1 MSGSWILKPHKSDF
15 FLFCRAR
22 QIPKTCIPF
31 VFYKKMINFASY
43 KRIYNPFEMNISYN
57 WLKEYVDF
65 DLTAQEVAVALT
77 SIGLEVGG
85 VEEVQTIKGG
95 LAGLV
100 VGHVLTC
107 EAHPNSDHMH
117 VCSVDLGQG
126 EPTQIVCGAANVA
139 AGQKV
144 IVATLGTKLYDG
156 DSEFTIK
163 RSKLRGVESNGM
175 ICAEDEIGVGTS
187 HEGIIVLP
195 EDTPV
200 GLPAATYYNIKSEYV
215 IEVDITPNRADACSH
230 YGVARD
236 LYAWLVRNGYKTS
249 LHRPDC
255 DAFVVDN
262 HDLDIAVEVENTE
275 ACPRYCAVTIKG
287 CEVKESPEWL
297 QNKLNL
303 IGVRPI
309 NNIVDITNYIM
320 FAYGQPLHCFDADMV
335 EGGKVVV
342 KTMPEGTSF
351 VTLDGVEHKLSD
363 RDLAICNANE
373 PMCIAGVFGGKGSG
387 TYDTTTNVLLE
398 SAYFHPTWVRKSA
411 RRHGLNTDA
420 SFRFERGIDP
430 NGQIYALKQAALLV
444 KELAGGTIAMDIKDV
459 AQPMTQSFTVD
470 LDYDYVHDLI
480 GKTIPVEVIKEIV
493 TSLEM
498 KIVEETATGL
508 KLEVPAYRVDV
519 QRACDVVEDILRIYG
534 YNNVEIP
541 TAVKSSLTIKGD
553 VDRSNKLQNLI
564 SEQLVGLGFNEI
576 LNNSLT
582 KEAYYNGLQQYAPEH
597 LVRVMN
603 PLSSDLNVM
612 RQTLLFGGLES
623 IAHNANRKNAN
634 LRMFEFGNC
643 YYFDAEKKNSEKVLA
658 AYNEDFHLGLWL
670 TGNRVEGSW
679 AHADEKSSV
688 YELKAYVMTILQRL
702 GMPMGG
708 LLVAEGSNDIFGK
721 SLAVTDRNGKH
732 YLELGLVKKQLTA
745 MLDIDNEVYY
755 ADLNWTNIMKKIKK
769 NVVSFTEISKF
780 PAVSRDLALLVDKSV
795 EFQQIEKIA
804 FAADKKLLKKVTLFD
819 VYEGKNLE
827 EGKKSYAVNFTLQ
840 DENKTMNDNQT
851 DAVMKK
857 IIASLEK
864 QLGAK
869 LR

>member
-1 MSGSWILKPHKSDF
+1 
-15 FLFCRAR
+15 
-22 QIPKTCIPF
+22 
-31 VFYKKMINFASY
+31 
-43 KRIYNPFEMNISYN
+43 MNISYN

-65 DLTAQEVAVALT
+65 DLTAQEVADALT
-77 SIGLEVGG
+77 SIGLEVDGL
-85 VEEVQTIKGG
+85 EEVQAIKGG
-95 LAGLV
+95 LEGLV

-107 EAHPNSDHMH
+107 DVHPNSDHMH
-117 VCSVDLGQG
+117 ICSVDLGQG

-156 DSEFTIK
+156 DNEFTIK

-187 HEGIIVLP
+187 HDGIIVLP

-200 GLPAATYYNIKSEYV
+200 GMPAATYYNIKSEYV
-215 IEVDITPNRADACSH
+215 IEVDITPNRSDACSH

-236 LYAWLVRNGYKTS
+236 LYAWLIRNGYKTA
-249 LHRPDC
+249 LHRPNN
-255 DAFVVDN
+255 DAFAVDN

-275 ACPRYCAVTIKG
+275 ACPRYCAVTVKG

-297 QNKLNL
+297 QKKLQT

-309 NNIVDITNYIM
+309 NNIVDVTNYIM
-320 FAYGQPLHCFDADMV
+320 FAYGQPLHCFDADMI
-335 EGGKVVV
+335 EGNKIVV
-342 KTMPEGTSF
+342 KTMPEGTPF
-351 VTLDGVEHKLSD
+351 VTLDGEEHKLSD

-387 TYDTTTNVLLE
+387 TYETTTNVLLE
-398 SAYFHPTWVRKSA
+398 SAYFHPTWIRKSA

-430 NGQIYALKQAALLV
+430 DGQIYALKQAALLV
-444 KELAGGTIAMDIKDV
+444 KELAGGTISMDIKDV
-459 AQPMTQSFTVD
+459 AQPIAKSFTVD
-470 LDYDYVHDLI
+470 LEYKYAHDLI
-480 GKTIPVEVIKEIV
+480 GKTIPVEIIKEIV

-498 KIVEETATGL
+498 KILEETAEGL

-541 TAVKSSLTIKGD
+541 TSVKSSLTIKGD
-553 VDRSNKLQNLI
+553 VDRSNKLANLV
-564 SEQLVGLGFNEI
+564 SEQLVGQGFNEI

-582 KEAYYNGLQQYAPEH
+582 KEAYYNDLQTYASKH
-597 LVRVMN
+597 LVRVIN

-623 IAHNANRKNAN
+623 ISHNANRKSSN

-643 YYFDAEKKNSEKVLA
+643 YFFDEEKKNGEKVLSG
-658 AYNEDFHLGLWL
+658 YSEDSHLGIWL
-670 TGNRVEGSW
+670 TGKRVEGSW
-679 AHADEKSSV
+679 AHADEDSSV
-688 YELKAYVMTILQRL
+688 YELKGYVAAILQRL
-702 GMPMGG
+702 GFNMGG
-708 LLVAEGSNDIFGK
+708 MLIVAGQNDIFSK
-721 SLAVTDRNGKH
+721 SLAITDRNGKL
-732 YLELGLVKKQLTA
+732 YLELGLVKKKITA
-745 MLDIDNEVYY
+745 ALDIDNEVYY
-755 ADLNWTNIMKKIKK
+755 ADLNWTLLMKKVKK
-769 NVVSFTEISKF
+769 NSVSFSEISKF

-804 FAADKKLLKKVTLFD
+804 FASDKKLLKKVTLFD

-827 EGKKSYAVNFTLQ
+827 AGKKSYAVNFTLQ
-840 DENKTMNDNQT
+840 DESKTMNDKQT
-851 DAVMKK
+851 EAVMNK
-857 IIASLEK
+857 IIANLEK